1 MFLKLIYISL
11 AIVKYNFPVYNFVIF
26 SIVILLFALHLQVMN
41 LSGVIILMLNINAAK
56 VSRFPENI
64 TKVRLVTKVLQK
76 FYYKEVCGFFIHIC
90 SNSPVLNGRLPFWE
104 DSSRPPVSSW
114 NLPFWDN
121 AGLNVRFLW
130 IFQVNHTFNKLDI
143 KILAASNEISF
154 ASCSLLPISS

>member
-1 MFLKLIYISL
+1 MLLWNITFQCTTLLFS
-11 AIVKYNFPVYNFVIF
+11 
-26 SIVILLFALHLQVMN
+26 SIVILLFTLHLQVLN
-41 LSGVIILMLNINAAK
+41 LSGVIILMVNINATK

-64 TKVRLVTKVLQK
+64 TKVRLVTKVLQM

-130 IFQVNHTFNKLDI
+130 IFQVSHTFYKFDI
-143 KILAASNEISF
+143 KILAASNDISC